1 MPHYPLA
8 DHWSRLA
15 MAALFTMTALLC
27 AGSLLNAD
35 VVGVLDSEHNRERYP
50 NVDQDALTARLA
62 ELQIRYRVIHDAEV
76 QDAAQL
82 EGVAAVATA
91 HTYCVSE
98 AVGNAL
104 AEFVRK
110 GGSVLWV
117 DGPVFAESTAFCA
130 LFGITPGGKQACHY
144 GRAFQTKCLQP
155 EALLA
160 QLDAPA
166 KIEMFVGNA
175 FMPESV
181 DAGGVVYEA
190 TGEARL
196 AGQSWEEKQERSVP
210 AVISRKTGQG
220 NALLLNWMALRNREP
235 EVKAWVDRLILKFLP
250 ESVVNQDYRLS
261 AAPGQRSYVVQPAP
275 VTWSLDY
282 EPLRELG
289 EQTLQVKV
297 TLLDEEG
304 KTVAESEQRW
314 EAGAASDH
322 AVTVSTAGVVDGRYT
337 LRVRSAL
344 RAGPWAELSRNV
356 QFCGDA
362 WAEEVRWR
370 AEHRDQWARQQRV
383 NRRLKGFVGNYA
395 VMPHNA
401 DGSVDIPKLIRYC
414 KDAHLDTFD
423 WTLSRGWEDFLKFL
437 PAADEA
443 GIAVWATLSSPVT
456 MDQVHGGGYAPHYKD
471 YLAWG
476 KELAQLSL
484 KHQSLVAWVIDDFD
498 SGWDTF
504 TLHYVRQMVTAQ
516 RAINPELAF
525 IPVLY
530 TETIS
535 RMPDW
540 MTTYG
545 RYTDGIM
552 WPYRPLDQSDDLK
565 AELTDARAF
574 VGPNRGLYINVY
586 CTSTSWHKG
595 APTGE
600 YVASVMRIAREL
612 TDGMRLYCLPW
623 SQTNE
628 RYQAA
633 VTLTR
638 EWATAP

>member
-15 MAALFTMTALLC
+15 MAALFTTTALLC

-289 EQTLQVKV
+289 GGRSERSRRHRIHGRRCGWQVYVARAFCAARGTL
-297 TLLDEEG
+297 
-304 KTVAESEQRW
+304 
-314 EAGAASDH
+314 
-322 AVTVSTAGVVDGRYT
+322 GR
-337 LRVRSAL
+337 A
-344 RAGPWAELSRNV
+344 
-356 QFCGDA
+356 
-362 WAEEVRWR
+362 
-370 AEHRDQWARQQRV
+370 
-383 NRRLKGFVGNYA
+383 
-395 VMPHNA
+395 
-401 DGSVDIPKLIRYC
+401 I
-414 KDAHLDTFD
+414 
-423 WTLSRGWEDFLKFL
+423 
-437 PAADEA
+437 
-443 GIAVWATLSSPVT
+443 
-456 MDQVHGGGYAPHYKD
+456 
-471 YLAWG
+471 
-476 KELAQLSL
+476 
-484 KHQSLVAWVIDDFD
+484 
-498 SGWDTF
+498 
-504 TLHYVRQMVTAQ
+504 AQ
-516 RAINPELAF
+516 RAILRGRMGGGGEVARGTPG
-525 IPVLY
+525 PV
-530 TETIS
+530 
-535 RMPDW
+535 
-540 MTTYG
+540 
-545 RYTDGIM
+545 
-552 WPYRPLDQSDDLK
+552 
-565 AELTDARAF
+565 
-574 VGPNRGLYINVY
+574 
-586 CTSTSWHKG
+586 G
-595 APTGE
+595 APAE
-600 YVASVMRIAREL
+600 SQQASEGLCRQLRG
-612 TDGMRLYCLPW
+612 D
-623 SQTNE
+623 
-628 RYQAA
+628 AA
-633 VTLTR
+633 QR
-638 EWATAP
+638 RRKR